1 MEEKHLRVIDQAKEQ
16 YIEKIADNMKTY
28 GVSPTVGRILGII
41 YMNRK
46 PMTLDEL
53 STATGMSKTRM
64 SQVVREMLDINIA
77 EKVFEKGVRKDI
89 YDVETD
95 YYETFISIFTSNWR
109 KTINRNK
116 IFEKK
121 LTREL
126 LMLKDN
132 EELSQEAED
141 QINEL
146 LKEMKIWSDYYQWL
160 TRLVNFFESGEI
172 FEHVPKT
179 TEWRG
184 K

>member
-95 YYETFISIFTSNWR
+95 YYETLISIFNSNWR

-160 TRLVNFFESGEI
+160 TRLVDFFESGEI

-179 TEWRG
+179 TE
-184 K
+184 